1 MMVNLLVRGML
12 VGALAG
18 LLVLVFAEIFGEPQV
33 DLAIAFEEQS
43 AAAEHEHAAAPSAAE
58 PAAGHSHDAEEE
70 LVSRGVQ
77 STVGLGTAVIVYGA
91 AIGGLFALAFAAVY
105 GRIGTLSPQATAGL
119 LALLGFVAVY
129 LVPAL
134 KYPANPPAV
143 GNPDSIGLRTGL
155 YLLML
160 VCSLV
165 ALAIATRLRR
175 SFVSSHGAWNGTVLA
190 AGVYFVL
197 VCVAMLV
204 LPRINE
210 VPDNFSALLLWNFR
224 IASLGMQVILWAG
237 LGLGFGLLAERYLAS
252 SRGMAVPG
260 LARG

>member
-1 MMVNLLVRGML
+1 MSMAWPRP
-12 VGALAG
+12 AL
-18 LLVLVFAEIFGEPQV
+18 
-33 DLAIAFEEQS
+33 
-43 AAAEHEHAAAPSAAE
+43 PSRRLDTAMT
-58 PAAGHSHDAEEE
+58 AEEE

-143 GNPDSIGLRTGL
+143 GESELIGLRTGL

-175 SFVSSHGAWNGTVLA
+175 SFVSSQGAWNGTVLA
-190 AGVYFVL
+190 AGVYFGAGVRRHARPAAHQRGAGQL
-197 VCVAMLV
+197 LGAAVVE
-204 LPRINE
+204 LPHRLARHAGDP
-210 VPDNFSALLLWNFR
+210 VGWPR
-224 IASLGMQVILWAG
+224 AG
-237 LGLGFGLLAERYLAS
+237 LRPPGGALSRVVTRDGRAGTGARVARRFPAHWWPSPISAS
-252 SRGMAVPG
+252 SLSEPQTG
-260 LARG
+260 